1 MNSGGIYPSQQGKPI
16 GKKEAERFVMLNFRK
31 LTIEH
36 FVKELETVYHRNYS
50 NIEPGFGNLIAWSG
64 RLALENIANSD
75 ALYHDLYHTVMVT
88 LAGQTILE
96 GKHLC
101 EGGITPRDWLHATI
115 AFLFHDI
122 GYVKGVCRN
131 DTATRF
137 ATGVDEETVKIPEG
151 GTDVALT
158 PYHVDRSQ
166 LFVRERFGGKLIN
179 GLERV
184 IDADVIASYIEMTR
198 FPVPK
203 DDQHRDTKGY
213 GGIVR
218 AADFIGQMGDPDY
231 PRKTPSLYYE
241 FEELG
246 INEELGYK
254 RPGDLRKNYA
264 RFYWDVVSPLI
275 QDALRYLHLTQDGKQ
290 WISTLYAHVFTSEHI
305 GSGTKELDR

>member
-1 MNSGGIYPSQQGKPI
+1 VYTLPGRGSPLKE
-16 GKKEAERFVMLNFRK
+16 KKRSVFVMLNFQK

-36 FVKELETVYHRNYS
+36 FVKELERAYRRNYGD
-50 NIEPGFGNLIAWSG
+50 IEPRFGNLIKWSG
-64 RLALENIANSD
+64 RLALENIANTD

-101 EGGITPRDWLHATI
+101 EGGITPRDWLHSII

-122 GYVKGVCRN
+122 GYVRGVCRN
-131 DTATRF
+131 DTDTRF
-137 ATGVDEETVKIPEG
+137 ATGVGDETTEIPEG

-166 LFVRERFGGKLIN
+166 LFVRERFGGKLLN

-184 IDADVIASYIEMTR
+184 INADVIASYIEMTR
-198 FPVPK
+198 FPVPD

-231 PRKTPSLYYE
+231 PRKTPALYYE
-241 FEELG
+241 FDELG

-254 RPGDLRKNYA
+254 KPGDLRKNYA

-275 QDALRYLHLTQDGKQ
+275 QDALRYLRLTQDGKQ

-305 GSGTKELDR
+305 GTGTMELSL